1 VTRISVAFALAALG
15 CVPGSVARPVDARE
29 AVAHAPHISALDL
42 IELQIGI
49 SVLDTTYYRP
59 LSPATLAGGAR
70 TGVGAYL
77 VGRRLGALPLPF
89 VPHHVDRYDAA
100 DYVDRLVLGALE
112 RGGGRVTADGLVRA
126 AICGEASAARDPYT
140 LLFQPPALAKFK
152 NYLDGTAFGGI
163 GATLVVPPGGAGA
176 QVASVVAGGPAA
188 NAGIEPADTIVAI
201 DGRSIAGLAP
211 ESVAALLRGKI
222 GSRLR
227 VAVRSGGSPEPRVLG
242 LVRAKIVP
250 PLVAERELGDGVGY
264 VALTRFG
271 DGAAKQLRAAL
282 ATLVA
287 GGARGIVV
295 DLRGNGGGYGDEAR
309 AVASLFIKNG
319 PIFTI
324 EARGAAPRPQR
335 ATGEVAF
342 TGPLAVLVD
351 GDTASAAEIVAG
363 AIQNDRRG
371 AVVGTK
377 TFGKGVVQSLV
388 PLPDGAALKITTAR
402 YALPSGREIDR
413 AGIVPNAVV
422 AEPPASVPGDV
433 ARDPQLVRAVE
444 LVRHALEP
452 GRAARPAP

>member
-1 VTRISVAFALAALG
+1 VNRLVATVAIVALG
-15 CVPGSVARPVDARE
+15 SLTVGAARLADARD
-29 AVAHAPHISALDL
+29 AVAHAPAISALDL

-77 VGRRLGALPLPF
+77 VGRGLGALPLPY

-112 RGGGRVTADGLVRA
+112 RGGRHVTADGLVRA
-126 AICGEASAARDPYT
+126 AISGEASAARDPYT

-152 NYLDGTAFGGI
+152 SYLEGTAFGGI

-227 VAVRSGGSPEPRVLG
+227 VGVRSGGSPELRVLA
-242 LVRAKIVP
+242 LVRAKVVP
-250 PLVAERELGDGVGY
+250 PLVTERGLGADVGY

-271 DGAAKQLRAAL
+271 DGAAKQLRVAL
-282 ATLVA
+282 AGLVA
-287 GGARGIVV
+287 GGARGIVF

-309 AVASLFIKNG
+309 IVASLFIASG

-335 ATGEVAF
+335 ATGDVAF

-363 AIQNDRRG
+363 AIQDDHRG

-388 PLPDGAALKITTAR
+388 PLPDGAALKVTTAR

-413 AGIVPNAVV
+413 AGIMPNAVV
-422 AEPPASVPGDV
+422 IEPPGSVAGDI
-433 ARDPQLVRAVE
+433 ARDPQLARAVE
-444 LVRHALEP
+444 LVRRALEP